1 MWTNFICRPNAFIL
15 YGRGTSKAPP
25 NKTLTTQTLDNIII
39 FKCSAWR
46 SGFALIM
53 TFVRTS
59 LKTRLE
65 MNITKY
71 DNNQLHQGM
80 WRRAESKRKQSSEDV
95 ESINPP
101 FWDMIFVKK
110 YENVFNF
117 IYLVIKITTYKL
129 NGYVVRQ
136 YKHWSRWCDREW
148 PEKCIWSRSY
158 EWTADKE

>member
-1 MWTNFICRPNAFIL
+1 MINLVKLDRKRKNKTRYWKESYVKQFHLQTKCLHFVWQRDW
-15 YGRGTSKAPP
+15 TSKAPP

-95 ESINPP
+95 ESMNPP
-101 FWDMIFVKK
+101 FWDMIIVKK
-110 YENVFNF
+110 YENVFTF
-117 IYLVIKITTYKL
+117 IYLEL
-129 NGYVVRQ
+129 
-136 YKHWSRWCDREW
+136 
-148 PEKCIWSRSY
+148 SRSLHIN
-158 EWTADKE
+158 